1 VTFNK
6 KIILSSMLLSCVSLF
21 AVEYTEM
28 STDELMSLRG
38 IVPVEDIELYGSV
51 LTARVKKLD
60 INEMRKYGILNLIKK
75 QNNIFEV
82 ECSCNKLDT
91 KLHQ

>member
-6 KIILSSMLLSCVSLF
+6 KIIVSSLLLSTMSLF
-21 AVEYTEM
+21 AVEYTQM
-28 STDELMSLRG
+28 TTDELMSLRG
-38 IVPVEDIELYGSV
+38 VIPVEDIEIYGSV

-75 QNNIFEV
+75 QNNIYEV
-82 ECSCNKLDT
+82 ECSCNKLDE

>member
-1 VTFNK
+1 VIFNK
-6 KIILSSMLLSCVSLF
+6 KTILSSLLLSSMSLF
-21 AVEYTEM
+21 AVEYKEM

-38 IVPVEDIELYGSV
+38 VVPVEDLEVYGTV

-75 QNNIFEV
+75 QNNIYEV
-82 ECSCNKLDT
+82 ECACNEIDDN
-91 KLHQ
+91 LHQ

>member
-1 VTFNK
+1 
-6 KIILSSMLLSCVSLF
+6 VSLF
-21 AVEYTEM
+21 AVEYREM

-38 IVPVEDIELYGSV
+38 VIPVEDIELYGSV

-75 QNNIFEV
+75 QNNIYEV
-82 ECSCNKLDT
+82 ECSCNELDK